1 MSIRRLAILSMH
13 TSPLAQPGAGD
24 GGGMNVSG
32 RALASALARAGVD
45 CDVLT
50 RADHA
55 EQPAVIEVEDG
66 FRVVHV
72 QAGPQRPV
80 PKHDLPELVEP
91 FVESTL
97 ALVDRGA
104 EYDVLHANYWLSG
117 AVGHRLKHEL
127 GLPLV
132 ATFHTLDRVKAEAG
146 MDDDPAER
154 ARVESDVI
162 RCADLMLAS
171 TREERCQLVE
181 LYDADPARVEIVPPG
196 VDHEVFAPG
205 DRRAAR
211 QRLGLEH
218 DARVLLFVGRIQPL
232 KGADLALRCLAQLDD
247 PRAVLVVVGGPSGV
261 DGESELLRVR
271 NLVDDLGLAGR
282 VRFVPPQRHDAL
294 AGFYRAAD
302 VCLVPSRTESFGLV
316 ALEAAACGVPVVAS
330 DVGGLRTL
338 VEDGVTGFRV
348 EGRSPEE
355 FAAPVARLLADPRL
369 AREIGARAD
378 AASREYA
385 WSMTAARLRRL
396 YTDLAARALVQC
408 R

>member
-1 MSIRRLAILSMH
+1 
-13 TSPLAQPGAGD
+13 
-24 GGGMNVSG
+24 
-32 RALASALARAGVD
+32 
-45 CDVLT
+45 
-50 RADHA
+50 
-55 EQPAVIEVEDG
+55 
-66 FRVVHV
+66 
-72 QAGPQRPV
+72 
-80 PKHDLPELVEP
+80 
-91 FVESTL
+91 
-97 ALVDRGA
+97 
-104 EYDVLHANYWLSG
+104 
-117 AVGHRLKHEL
+117 
-127 GLPLV
+127 
-132 ATFHTLDRVKAEAG
+132 
-146 MDDDPAER
+146 
-154 ARVESDVI
+154 
-162 RCADLMLAS
+162 
-171 TREERCQLVE
+171 
-181 LYDADPARVEIVPPG
+181 
-196 VDHEVFAPG
+196 
-205 DRRAAR
+205 
-211 QRLGLEH
+211 
-218 DARVLLFVGRIQPL
+218 
-232 KGADLALRCLAQLDD
+232 
-247 PRAVLVVVGGPSGV
+247 VLVVVGGPSGV